1 MQNEIKFCSHE
12 QLMPLDKRKNYALRH
27 HGYLA
32 PELVRHIKLTL
43 EASGYKI
50 KLIYDANQCEL
61 EERTKDA

>member
-1 MQNEIKFCSHE
+1 MHNEVAFCSHE

-32 PELVRHIKLTL
+32 PELVKTIKSTL

-50 KLIYDANQCEL
+50 KLIYDGNQCEL
-61 EERTKDA
+61 EEWTKDA